1 MYYTLYTQISRRA
14 HTSPLATLMHFVVH
28 AHTHTHA
35 HDILTQ
41 AKKATHLVTLERR
54 TLDDTELTM
63 NNMLA
68 LALDSKSSKSVQL
81 VLDITAAKQVC

>member
-1 MYYTLYTQISRRA
+1 
-14 HTSPLATLMHFVVH
+14 MHFVVH